1 MMGNYGW
8 GPGYMGSGYMGYGFG
23 WVLMILVWILII
35 VAVAAVVKWIFAS
48 SSSASHHSLP
58 PSPRRT
64 ALDILQERYAKGEI
78 DREEFLERKRDL
90 EG

>member
-1 MMGNYGW
+1 
-8 GPGYMGSGYMGYGFG
+8 MGSGYMGYGFG
-23 WVLMILVWILII
+23 WVFMILIWILII
-35 VAVAAVVKWIFAS
+35 VAVAAVVRWIFTS
-48 SSSASHHSLP
+48 SSSSSHSLP
-58 PSPRRT
+58 PPSRKT